1 MLPDD
6 YNTVTGPD
14 AGQTGRATRGA
25 ARALMGKALLYQ
37 GDEAAALP
45 YFSAVVES
53 NVYTLGANYA
63 DLFTQDPSIEAT
75 VPEKIFWVEFTQSQN
90 PGDNWG
96 GDPNASWKQFSALAP
111 TYSRGDFGDYAPNAF
126 LYNEMRLEKTIDGKL
141 DPRYHAT
148 ILSYEPSEGYTTAYG
163 QPWPYAPTDYW
174 IKKYT
179 LAATG
184 GNPFTCGVNYHLLR
198 FGDVLLMY
206 AECLANTG
214 NIAGAAEQVQRVRD
228 RANLPDREA
237 EFAALSLPEFM
248 EQLAHERIMELAIE
262 GVRYYDIN
270 RWGWLDD
277 PAKLAQLKLN
287 DAEFENYV
295 PSRKYMPIPQ
305 AELDNNPNLV
315 GNDVNANN

>member
-1 MLPDD
+1 
-6 YNTVTGPD
+6 
-14 AGQTGRATRGA
+14 
-25 ARALMGKALLYQ
+25 MGKALLYQ
-37 GDEAAALP
+37 GDAAAALP
-45 YFSAVVES
+45 YFKAVVES
-53 NVYTLGANYA
+53 NVYNLGANYA

-126 LYNEMRLEKTIDGKL
+126 LYNEMRLERTIDDKL

-163 QPWPYAPTDYW
+163 QPWPYDPADYW

-184 GNPFTCGVNYHLLR
+184 GNPFTCGVNYHILR
-198 FGDVLLMY
+198 FADVLLMY

-214 NIAGAAEQVQRVRD
+214 DIAGAAEQVQRVRD

-237 EFAALSLPEFM
+237 EFAALSLPQFM

-262 GVRYYDIN
+262 GVRYYDIK

-287 DAEFENYV
+287 DPEFENYV

>member
-1 MLPDD
+1 
-6 YNTVTGPD
+6 
-14 AGQTGRATRGA
+14 
-25 ARALMGKALLYQ
+25 
-37 GDEAAALP
+37 
-45 YFSAVVES
+45 VES
-53 NVYTLGANYA
+53 NVYNLGANYA

-126 LYNEMRLEKTIDGKL
+126 LYNEMRLERTIDDKL

-163 QPWPYAPTDYW
+163 QPWPYDPADYW

-184 GNPFTCGVNYHLLR
+184 GNPFTCGVNYHILR
-198 FGDVLLMY
+198 FADVLLMY

-214 NIAGAAEQVQRVRD
+214 DIAGAAEQVQRVRD

-237 EFAALSLPEFM
+237 EFAALSLPQFM

-262 GVRYYDIN
+262 GVRYYDIT

-287 DAEFENYV
+287 DPEFENYV
-295 PSRKYMPIPQ
+295 PSRKYMPRPQ